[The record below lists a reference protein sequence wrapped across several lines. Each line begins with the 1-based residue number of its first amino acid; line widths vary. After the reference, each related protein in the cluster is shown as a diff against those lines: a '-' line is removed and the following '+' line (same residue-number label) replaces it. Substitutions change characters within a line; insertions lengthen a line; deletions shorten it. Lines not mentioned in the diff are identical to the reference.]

1 MITEIS
7 GRRLGFVDL
16 YDDGRALS
24 FFGCFLTVFFNQKAS
39 FFIDHVS
46 VVIFTHLFALVL
58 AINKET
64 AAYKYSHNMIKV
76 VMPDLRHVSN
86 DSKSSP
92 KPWHSSLMAIFKQ

>member
-24 FFGCFLTVFFNQKAS
+24 FFGCFLTVFLTKKRV
-39 FFIDHVS
+39 FIDHVS

-58 AINKET
+58 AINKQT
-64 AAYKYSHNMIKV
+64 AAYKDSHNMIKV
-76 VMPDLRHVSN
+76 VMPDLRHLSN

-92 KPWHSSLMAIFKQ
+92 KPWHSSLMAIFKR